1 MNEQRWP
8 TVALAAAGLLFV
20 LLATVNSA
28 GYRYGVSDQ
37 AFHVPA
43 VVRALDPAAFPRDA
57 ALLDSQARFMLFDD
71 GVALVVRTTGWS
83 LEAVFFIGYLVTAG
97 LLWTG
102 ILLIGRQ
109 LLRSP
114 AATLLLGAAV
124 TLRHRIPRTSAN
136 SIEPYFYPRTLAF
149 ALGVLAIAALLRR
162 RRGPAL
168 LLVSASALVHVTT
181 GAWFAVLIGVACL
194 WLSGRVRRLQ
204 IGAVAAACAAL
215 VAAWLTASG
224 RLPLLIRPIDA
235 TWLDVIGTKDSLF
248 PTDWPLWA
256 WLANLGLPVALLV
269 IHHWRGRLGTR
280 SDEDRALVTGAMA
293 LTALFL
299 VTIPLVA
306 ARWALPTQLQISRV
320 FWLIDFVTLMYG
332 VALVAELSRQPHA
345 RVSLRVAAAAMV
357 ALSMARGAFVML
369 SEYAERRMFQVTL
382 PASDWT
388 AAMAWLATQP
398 VDTHVLANPGHA
410 LLYGSSVRV
419 AAHRD
424 VVLEDSKDTAVA
436 LYSRELALRI
446 GERRRTLADFD
457 QLSSNRA
464 AAVSRRYEV
473 DYLVTAGAPLSFPL
487 AYSNRTFRIYDMRGV
502 TGTGGN
508 TLTGSSGILLSSR
521 AGGIVAWQAGNPNQE
536 PGTQRAHQIPIPV
549 FPDPRS
555 PIPDP

>member
-43 VVRALDPAAFPRDA
+43 VVRAIDPAAFPRDA

-71 GVALVVRTTGWS
+71 AVALVVRTTGLS

-97 LLWTG
+97 LLWAG
-102 ILLIGRQ
+102 ILLIGQQ

-114 AATLLLGAAV
+114 MATLLLGAAV

-168 LLVSASALVHVTT
+168 MLVAASALAHVTT

-194 WLSGRVRRLQ
+194 CLSGRARRFQ
-204 IGAVAAACAAL
+204 IGATIAAGAAVA
-215 VAAWLTASG
+215 VAWLAMSG
-224 RLPLLIRPIDA
+224 RLQPLTAPIDTA
-235 TWLDVIGTKDSLF
+235 WLDVIGTKDSLF
-248 PTDWPLWA
+248 PADWPLWA

-280 SDEDRALVTGAMA
+280 TVEDRALVTGAMA

-299 VTIPLVA
+299 VTLPLVA
-306 ARWALPTQLQISRV
+306 ARWTLPTQLQISRV

-332 VALVAELSRQPHA
+332 VALVAELSRQPRS
-345 RVSLRVAAAAMV
+345 RVNLRVAAAAMV
-357 ALSMARGAFVML
+357 VLSIARGAFVML
-369 SEYAERRMFQVTL
+369 SEYSERRIFQVTL

-388 AAMAWLATQP
+388 AAMGWLAAQP
-398 VDTHVLANPGHA
+398 VDAHVLANPGHA

-436 LYSRELALRI
+436 LYSRALAMRI
-446 GERRRTLADFD
+446 GERRTSLADFD
-457 QLSSNRA
+457 QLSSDRA
-464 AAVSRRYEV
+464 AAVSRQYEV
-473 DYLVTAGAPLSFPL
+473 DYLITAGAPLSFPV
-487 AYSNRTFRIYDMRGV
+487 AYKNQTFRIYDMRATTGLAV
-502 TGTGGN
+502 TT
-508 TLTGSSGILLSSR
+508 
-521 AGGIVAWQAGNPNQE
+521 P
-536 PGTQRAHQIPIPV
+536 
-549 FPDPRS
+549 
-555 PIPDP
+555 

>member
-20 LLATVNSA
+20 VLATVNSA

-71 GVALVVRTTGWS
+71 AVALAVRTTGLS
-83 LEAVFFIGYLVTAG
+83 LEAVFFIGYLVTAA
-97 LLWTG
+97 LLWIG
-102 ILLIGRQ
+102 ILLIGQQ
-109 LLRSP
+109 LLQSP
-114 AATLLLGAAV
+114 TATLLLGAAV

-162 RRGPAL
+162 RRAPAL
-168 LLVSASALVHVTT
+168 ALIAASALWHVTT

-194 WLSGRVRRLQ
+194 CLAGRALRLQ
-204 IGAVAAACAAL
+204 IGAAIAAGAA
-215 VAAWLTASG
+215 VIIAWLALSG
-224 RLPLLIRPIDA
+224 RLQPLIAPIDTA
-235 TWLDVIGTKDSLF
+235 WLDVIGTKDSLF

-269 IHHWRGRLGTR
+269 IHRWRGRLGTR
-280 SDEDRALVTGAMA
+280 TVEDRALVTGAMA

-299 VTIPLVA
+299 VTLPLVA
-306 ARWALPTQLQISRV
+306 ARWTLPTQLQISRV

-332 VALVAELSRQPHA
+332 VALVAELSRQPRS
-345 RVSLRVAAAAMV
+345 RVNLRVAAAAMV
-357 ALSMARGAFVML
+357 VLSIARGTFVML
-369 SEYAERRMFQVTL
+369 SEYSERRIFQVTL

-388 AAMAWLATQP
+388 AAMAWLAAQP
-398 VDTHVLANPGHA
+398 VDSHVLANPGHA

-419 AAHRD
+419 AARRD

-436 LYSRELALRI
+436 LYSRELALRT
-446 GERRRTLADFD
+446 GERLSRLADFD
-457 QLSSNRA
+457 QLSSDRA
-464 AAVSRRYEV
+464 AAVSRHYEV
-473 DYLVTAGAPLSFPL
+473 DYLVTAGAPLSFPV
-487 AYSNRTFRIYDMRGV
+487 AYENRTFRIYDMRAAKGLAV
-502 TGTGGN
+502 TT
-508 TLTGSSGILLSSR
+508 
-521 AGGIVAWQAGNPNQE
+521 P
-536 PGTQRAHQIPIPV
+536 
-549 FPDPRS
+549 
-555 PIPDP
+555 

>member
-8 TVALAAAGLLFV
+8 TVALAAAGLVFV

-43 VVRALDPAAFPRDA
+43 IVRALDPAAFPRDA

-71 GVALVVRTTGWS
+71 VVALAVRATGLS
-83 LEAVFFIGYLVTAG
+83 LEAVFFTGYLVTAG
-97 LLWTG
+97 LLWAG

-109 LLRSP
+109 LLQSP
-114 AATLLLGAAV
+114 LATLLLGAAV

-149 ALGVLAIAALLRR
+149 ALGVLAISALLRR

-168 LLVSASALVHVTT
+168 LLVAASALVHVTT
-181 GAWFAVLIGVACL
+181 GAWFAVLIGVACVCL
-194 WLSGRVRRLQ
+194 TGRVRRFQ
-204 IGAVAAACAAL
+204 VAAAAVACAAI

-224 RLPLLIRPIDA
+224 RLQALIIPIDA

-256 WLANLGLPVALLV
+256 WLANLGLPVALLL
-269 IHHWRGRLGTR
+269 IDHWRGRLGTR
-280 SDEDRALVTGAMA
+280 RVEDRALVTGAMA
-293 LTALFL
+293 LAALFL
-299 VTIPLVA
+299 VTLPMVA

-320 FWLIDFVTLMYG
+320 FWLIDFVALMYG
-332 VALVAELSRQPHA
+332 IALLADLSRRPHA
-345 RVSLRVAAAAMV
+345 RVSLRAAAVVIA
-357 ALSMARGAFVML
+357 ALSIGRGAFVML
-369 SEYAERRMFQVTL
+369 SEYSERRVFQLTL

-388 AAMAWLATQP
+388 AAMGWLARQP
-398 VDTHVLANPGHA
+398 VDTHVLAHPGHA

-446 GERRRTLADFD
+446 GERRRSLADFE
-457 QLSSNRA
+457 QLSSTRA
-464 AAVSRRYEV
+464 LAVSLQYQV

-487 AYSNRTFRIYDMRGV
+487 VYSNRTFRIYDMRRV
-502 TGTGGN
+502 KATAAT
-508 TLTGSSGILLSSR
+508 
-521 AGGIVAWQAGNPNQE
+521 P
-536 PGTQRAHQIPIPV
+536 
-549 FPDPRS
+549 
-555 PIPDP
+555 

>member
-8 TVALAAAGLLFV
+8 AVALAAAGLLFV

-57 ALLDSQARFMLFDD
+57 ALLDVQARFMLVDD
-71 GVALVVRTTGWS
+71 AVALVTRTTGLS
-83 LEAVFFIGYLVTAG
+83 LEAVFFTGYLVTAG

-102 ILLIGRQ
+102 IVLIGRQ
-109 LLRSP
+109 LLQSP
-114 AATLLLGAAV
+114 VATLLLGAAV

-149 ALGVLAIAALLRR
+149 ALGVLAIAAILRR

-168 LLVSASALVHVTT
+168 LLVAASALVHVTT

-194 WLSGRVRRLQ
+194 YLTGRVRRLQ
-204 IGAVAAACAAL
+204 IGTAAVACAAV

-224 RLPLLIRPIDA
+224 RLQPLITPIDSA
-235 TWLDVIGTKDSLF
+235 WLNVIGIKDSLF

-269 IHHWRGRLGTR
+269 VDQWRGRLGSRT
-280 SDEDRALVTGAMA
+280 DADRALVAGAMT

-299 VTIPLVA
+299 ATFPLVA
-306 ARWALPTQLQISRV
+306 ARWTLPTQLQISRV

-332 VALVAELSRQPHA
+332 VALVAELSRQPRA
-345 RVSLRVAAAAMV
+345 RVSLRAAAATML
-357 ALSMARGAFVML
+357 ALSIARGAFVML
-369 SEYAERRMFQVTL
+369 SEHSNRRIFQVTL

-388 AAMAWLATQP
+388 AAMEWLARQP
-398 VDTHVLANPGHA
+398 VDTHVLAHPGHA

-436 LYSRELALRI
+436 LYSRDLALRI
-446 GERRRTLADFD
+446 SERQAALANFD
-457 QLSSNRA
+457 QWSSPRA

-473 DYLVTAGAPLSFPL
+473 DYLVTAGAPLSFPVV
-487 AYSNRTFRIYDMRGV
+487 YQNRTFRIYDVRLV
-502 TGTGGN
+502 TATGA
-508 TLTGSSGILLSSR
+508 T
-521 AGGIVAWQAGNPNQE
+521 P
-536 PGTQRAHQIPIPV
+536 
-549 FPDPRS
+549 
-555 PIPDP
+555 

>member
-1 MNEQRWP
+1 VNEQRWP

-71 GVALVVRTTGWS
+71 AVALVVRTTGWS
-83 LEAVFFIGYLVTAG
+83 LEAVFFSGYLVTAG
-97 LLWTG
+97 LLWGG
-102 ILLIGRQ
+102 ILLIGRR
-109 LLRSP
+109 LLQSP
-114 AATLLLGAAV
+114 LATLVLGAAV

-149 ALGVLAIAALLRR
+149 ALGVLAIAALLHR

-168 LLVSASALVHVTT
+168 LLVAASALVHVTT

-194 WLSGRVRRLQ
+194 SLTGRVRRLQ
-204 IGAVAAACAAL
+204 IGATAVACAAII
-215 VAAWLTASG
+215 VAWLTVSG
-224 RLPLLIRPIDA
+224 RVPPLITPIDA

-256 WLANLGLPVALLV
+256 WLANLGLPVALLL
-269 IHHWRGRLGTR
+269 IHHWRGRSGTR
-280 SDEDRALVTGAMA
+280 TAEDRALVTGAMA

-299 VTIPLVA
+299 VTLPLVA
-306 ARWALPTQLQISRV
+306 ARWTLPTQLQISRV
-320 FWLIDFVTLMYG
+320 FWLIDFVTLMYS
-332 VALVAELSRQPHA
+332 VALLVELSRQPRA
-345 RVSLRVAAAAMV
+345 RVSLRAAAAVMI
-357 ALSMARGAFVML
+357 ALSIGRGAFVML
-369 SEYAERRMFQVTL
+369 SEYSGRRVFQVTL

-388 AAMAWLATQP
+388 AAMGWLATQP
-398 VDTHVLANPGHA
+398 PDTHVLANPGHA

-419 AAHRD
+419 AAQRD
-424 VVLEDSKDTAVA
+424 VVLEDAKDTAVA
-436 LYSRELALRI
+436 LYSRELAMRI
-446 GERRRTLADFD
+446 GERRKSLADFD

-464 AAVSRRYEV
+464 AAVSQRYEV

-487 AYSNRTFRIYDMRGV
+487 VYSNRTFRIYDMRRV
-502 TGTGGN
+502 KAT
-508 TLTGSSGILLSSR
+508 
-521 AGGIVAWQAGNPNQE
+521 AAAP
-536 PGTQRAHQIPIPV
+536 
-549 FPDPRS
+549 
-555 PIPDP
+555 